1 MIAQPPR
8 SPASRLACTLTCA
21 SLLVATS
28 LWAQD
33 IYTPI
38 EPPPLTLADTGH
50 RYGND
55 VALTPSTEG
64 PSSSGVLSDNKSS
77 ISDSKNTVSDSKPS
91 LEVRGD
97 DSGISATTKRFQYG
111 FRLTLRGVYDDNI
124 FLRERNRVSDY
135 YMAIEPGLTLGFGD
149 IVARQE
155 NYIRLDYAPSIF
167 LFSDNSDENAV
178 QHIFRFE
185 GQYRFSR
192 LALTFSQDVQL
203 LQGANLTATTS
214 FPATGNPA
222 LNLNAGGN
230 TDLNVYATLA
240 GFSYDLSSK
249 TFLSGG
255 VAYTAWDYQNNL
267 ISSEQFSGN
276 LFFNY
281 NYSPKLVVGL
291 GGTGG
296 HTWVDSPSPDQ
307 TFEQLNARFTY
318 QATGK
323 ISLNATGGVEFRQF
337 DNGSDSDHVS
347 PVFEFGATYQPFDG
361 TTLSLRGSRRTF
373 ASAVSVAQDYTAST
387 IVFGAR
393 QRFCQRFYLGVAAGY
408 ENDDYFSTMNGVNAT
423 RSDDY
428 FFVQPALDVTV
439 TRWMTVGAYYLH
451 RENNSNAATFSFRNN
466 QFGLRASFTF

>member
-1 MIAQPPR
+1 MA
-8 SPASRLACTLTCA
+8 PA
-21 SLLVATS
+21 
-28 LWAQD
+28 
-33 IYTPI
+33 
-38 EPPPLTLADTGH
+38 
-50 RYGND
+50 
-55 VALTPSTEG
+55 EG
-64 PSSSGVLSDNKSS
+64 PPSSGVLSDNKSS
-77 ISDSKNTVSDSKPS
+77 ISDSKNSISDSKSTVSDSKPS

-97 DSGISATTKRFQYG
+97 DSGISATQKRFQYG

-124 FLRERNRVSDY
+124 FLRESNRVSDY
-135 YMAIEPGLTLGFGD
+135 YTAIEPGLTLGFGD
-149 IVARQE
+149 IVERQE
-155 NYIRLDYAPSIF
+155 NYIRFDYAPSIF
-167 LFSDNSDENAV
+167 LFADNSDANAV

-203 LQGANLTATTS
+203 LDGANLTATTGL
-214 FPATGNPA
+214 PAGGTPG
-222 LNLNAGGN
+222 LNLDAGGE
-230 TDLNVYATLA
+230 TAVNVYATLA

-255 VAYTAWDYQNNL
+255 VAYNAWDYQNNL

-281 NYSPKLVVGL
+281 NYSPKLVIGL

-296 HTWVDSPSPDQ
+296 QTWVDSPSPDQ
-307 TFEQLNARFTY
+307 TFEQVNARFTY

-323 ISLNATGGVEFRQF
+323 ISLNAMGGVEFRQF
-337 DNGSDSDHVS
+337 DNNGSDSDHVS

-361 TTLSLRGSRRTF
+361 TNLSLRAARRTF
-373 ASAVSVAQDYTAST
+373 ASAVSVAQDYSSSS

-423 RSDDY
+423 RTDDY
-428 FFVQPALDVTV
+428 FFVQPALDVTI

-451 RENNSNAATFSFRNN
+451 RQNDSAAANFSFRNN